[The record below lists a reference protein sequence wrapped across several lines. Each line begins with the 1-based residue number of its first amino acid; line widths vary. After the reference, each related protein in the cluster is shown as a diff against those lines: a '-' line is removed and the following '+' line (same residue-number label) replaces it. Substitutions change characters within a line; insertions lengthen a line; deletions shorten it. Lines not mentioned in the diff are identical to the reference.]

1 MTKKREKITED
12 EAKQELEKSM
22 AHAEKIVDDAD
33 KIEELLGKINI
44 KKIGEEFSKLTVMTE
59 MARAYVKKEYTEI
72 PKRSIVSIIGT
83 IIYFVNPFDL
93 IPDFVPGI
101 GRIDDLSILLLCWK
115 MVSKDI
121 EDYLLWK
128 KRE

>member
-1 MTKKREKITED
+1 MVQLLQGKFNTAFRITG
-12 EAKQELEKSM
+12 
-22 AHAEKIVDDAD
+22 VCT
-33 KIEELLGKINI
+33 KINI

-121 EDYLLWK
+121 EAYLLWK